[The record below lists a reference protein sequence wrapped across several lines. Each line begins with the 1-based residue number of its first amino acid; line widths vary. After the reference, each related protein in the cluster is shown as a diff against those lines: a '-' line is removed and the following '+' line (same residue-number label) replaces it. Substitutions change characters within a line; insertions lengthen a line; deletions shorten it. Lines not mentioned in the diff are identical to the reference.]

1 MVKKVVEAS
10 QAIAE
15 ALKLCKPAVIAAY
28 PITPQ
33 THIVEH
39 LSQMVAD
46 GDLKSE
52 YIRVESEHSA
62 MSACFGAACAGVRT
76 FTATASQ
83 GLELMHE
90 ILHIVSGSRLPIV
103 MAVANRAVS
112 GPINIWNDWS
122 DAMAARD
129 CGWIQLYC
137 ETAQEAL
144 DTVIQ
149 AYKISE
155 NHEILLPT
163 MVCIDGFYLSHTYE
177 PVDVPDSLN
186 GFLPDYD
193 PVVSID
199 MKNPITQGSFGT
211 PPHFQEFREQQYHA
225 MNRAK
230 RVIKQTNKEFAEK
243 FGRSYGNGLIE
254 TYNIDKA
261 KHIIISL
268 GSICG
273 TIKYL
278 LEKDNIKDVG
288 LVRIKSFRPFP
299 EEELREILNEYESV
313 GVLEK
318 AVTLGIGGPVW
329 SELRGLTS
337 KPIADFI
344 GGLGGRDI
352 TLDNIREVFDKIR
365 SSDTGVHWLGSKLK
379 GDYDD

>member
-1 MVKKVVEAS
+1 
-10 QAIAE
+10 
-15 ALKLCKPAVIAAY
+15 
-28 PITPQ
+28 
-33 THIVEH
+33 
-39 LSQMVAD
+39 
-46 GDLKSE
+46 
-52 YIRVESEHSA
+52 
-62 MSACFGAACAGVRT
+62 
-76 FTATASQ
+76 
-83 GLELMHE
+83 
-90 ILHIVSGSRLPIV
+90 
-103 MAVANRAVS
+103 
-112 GPINIWNDWS
+112 
-122 DAMAARD
+122 
-129 CGWIQLYC
+129 
-137 ETAQEAL
+137 
-144 DTVIQ
+144 
-149 AYKISE
+149 
-155 NHEILLPT
+155 
-163 MVCIDGFYLSHTYE
+163 
-177 PVDVPDSLN
+177 
-186 GFLPDYD
+186 
-193 PVVSID
+193 
-199 MKNPITQGSFGT
+199 
-211 PPHFQEFREQQYHA
+211 

-261 KHIIISL
+261 KHILISL

-278 LEKDNIKDVG
+278 LEKDNIKDIG

-337 KPIADFI
+337 KPIVDFI